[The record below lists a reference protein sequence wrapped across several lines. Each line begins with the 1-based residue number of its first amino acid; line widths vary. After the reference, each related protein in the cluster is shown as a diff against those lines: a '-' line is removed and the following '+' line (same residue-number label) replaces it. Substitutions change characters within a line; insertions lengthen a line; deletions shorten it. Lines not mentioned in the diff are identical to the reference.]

1 MMKQRMLQQAIILS
15 CVSLVFAA
23 RLASAEMLTLRQ
35 CYQLC
40 LQQSERLGITLEEV
54 RSAQGR
60 YQQALATLLPKV
72 SVRVGHQWQDRAVPF
87 LGPMMDEENTSVMI
101 TMRQP
106 IFNGF
111 RELHAAAAGRADVQA
126 RRFDTAQIRRN
137 LYLDVITVG
146 RQILYYEK
154 DLKLLSEMEKA
165 LEERVKDLQRRVE
178 LGQSRIGEQLQS
190 QSELANLRVT
200 KQKVRGV
207 LQASKELMAF
217 LIGRRTGTWS
227 LYDDWRWPR
236 LEALEAYLRTTETRP
251 DLLASIEN
259 ERSARALLRAKQA
272 EVYPSISIESNV
284 YAYEDPKAPRDWN
297 VFLSATLP
305 LFDFIEIGGKV
316 KEQRGAV
323 NRSRL
328 SLERLRRTA
337 DQEVRTAFVNFNA
350 LVAQLVELREA
361 ERLALENLKVQEE
374 DYRLGRVTN
383 LDVLDALRRKLDLQR
398 QKISVETEALIEFE
412 KLHAAA
418 GRRIE

>member
-1 MMKQRMLQQAIILS
+1 MRFGMGCVILFFTIS
-15 CVSLVFAA
+15 Q
-23 RLASAEMLTLRQ
+23 ASAEALTLQQ

-40 LQQSERLGITLEEV
+40 LRQSERLGITLEEV

-60 YQQALATLLPKV
+60 YQQALATLMPKV
-72 SVRVGHQWQDRAVPF
+72 QVRIGHQWQDRAAPF
-87 LGPMMDEENTSVMI
+87 FNPMMGEESTSVVV

-106 IFNGF
+106 LFNGF
-111 RELHAAAAGRADVQA
+111 REFHAAAAGRAEVEA
-126 RRFDTAQIRRN
+126 RRFDTAQMRRN

-146 RQILYYEK
+146 RQILYYAK
-154 DLKLLSEMEKA
+154 DLKLLGEMEKA
-165 LEERVKDLQRRVE
+165 LDERVKDLQRRVE

-200 KQKVRGV
+200 KQKVSGV

-227 LYDDWRWPR
+227 VYDDWRWPR

-251 DLLASIEN
+251 DLLALIES
-259 ERSARALLRAKQA
+259 ERAARALLRAKQA
-272 EVYPSISIESNV
+272 EVYPSISVESNV

-305 LFDFIEIGGKV
+305 LFDFVEIGGKV

-398 QKISVETEALIEFE
+398 QKISVETEALVEYE
-412 KLHAAA
+412 KLHLAA
-418 GRRIE
+418 GRKVE